1 MGYLEK
7 RLKKKNSQLDIRRS
21 FDQIVMIADSH

>member
-7 RLKKKNSQLDIRRS
+7 RTRKNNSQLDIRRP